1 MGCSFGLL
9 FCLPNCFGAPDRY
22 IITSGYREVV
32 PCESHLE
39 GDRGKVDSYRKL
51 GEELGSRLS
60 QVQRQ
65 MLFER
70 FLGNFFSGSTSV
82 LNLNADIAFA

>member
-1 MGCSFGLL
+1 M
-9 FCLPNCFGAPDRY
+9 PR
-22 IITSGYREVV
+22 
-32 PCESHLE
+32 ESHLE

-51 GEELGSRLS
+51 GKELGSRLS

-70 FLGNFFSGSTSV
+70 FLGNFFSGSISV
-82 LNLNADIAFA
+82 LNLNADITFA